1 MCDFFQ
7 KNEKVIVTS
16 TSGILIAIAWVFGKF
31 ELNQSFADKLMIL
44 AAIVTG
50 YRIAMSAWFAL
61 SNKVIG
67 INALVTTA
75 TIGAVI
81 IGEYWEAAV
90 VTFLFSLGSYLEA
103 RTLDKTRD
111 ALRKLVDLAPKVAHV
126 RRDEVEVEVP
136 ADEIEQGEFVIVRPG
151 EKIPVDGVVVKGQ
164 SSVNQAPITGE
175 SMPVEKIV
183 GDQVFSGT
191 INEVGYLEIKT
202 EKAGE
207 DTTFARIIQMVEEA
221 QEKKAPTQQFLD
233 RFAGYYTPG
242 IMIISALTY
251 LITRDAL
258 MALTLL
264 VIACPGA
271 LVIATP
277 VTIVSGIGNGA
288 RNGILIKGGEHLE
301 KAGKI
306 NVMAFDKTG
315 TLTVGKPQV
324 TKVHAFQGTEAE
336 MLLLAAAAEQLS
348 EHHLGR
354 AIIEKAKELGKIPQ
368 LDEFKVIP
376 GQGVE
381 AQVGDNAVLVGNR
394 ALLYSYG
401 LGLTPDLERQMASE
415 EEKGQTVVLVAT
427 AEQILGIISIA
438 DVVKEEAYGLVAKL
452 KKAGV
457 KKVIMLTGDN
467 ERTARAIAQQ
477 IGLDDYRAGLLPE
490 GKVSTIK
497 ELRDQG
503 YVVAMVGDGINDAP
517 AMVTADVAIA
527 MGVAGTDVAIE
538 TSDITLMSDN
548 LDKVPYAIGLSR
560 QTVRVIKQNVAFAVI
575 VVVTLLAGVLGSVV
589 FLGSGML
596 VHEAS
601 VLMVTINAMR
611 LMGYGAKPWGQK

>member
-1 MCDFFQ
+1 MDEFFQ
-7 KNEKVIVTS
+7 NNEKMIVTS
-16 TSGILIAIAWVFGKF
+16 TSGILIAIAWVLGKF
-31 ELNQSFADKLMIL
+31 ELNQSLADKLMIL
-44 AAIVTG
+44 AAIVAG

-61 SNKVIG
+61 RNRIIG
-67 INALVTTA
+67 INALVATA
-75 TIGAVI
+75 TIGAVY

-103 RTLDKTRD
+103 RALDKTRD
-111 ALRKLVDLAPKVAHV
+111 ALQKLVDLAPKVAHV
-126 RRDEVEVEVP
+126 RRNDVEVEVP
-136 ADEIEQGEFVIVRPG
+136 ADEIEQGEIVIVRPG
-151 EKIPVDGVVVKGQ
+151 EKIPVDGVVVKGK

-175 SMPVEKIV
+175 SMPVGKIA

-191 INEVGYLEIKT
+191 INEVGYLEIET

-233 RFAGYYTPG
+233 RFARYYTPG
-242 IMIISALTY
+242 IMLISALTY

-306 NVMAFDKTG
+306 NVVAFDKTG

-324 TKVHAFQGTEAE
+324 TKIHAFQGSESE
-336 MLLLAAAAEQLS
+336 MLILAAAAEQLS

-354 AIIEKAKELGKIPQ
+354 AIIKKAKEQGEIPQ

-381 AQVGDNAVLVGNR
+381 AQVGDNSVLVGNR
-394 ALLYSYG
+394 VLLYNYG
-401 LGLTPDLERQMASE
+401 LALTPDQERQMASE

-427 AEQILGIISIA
+427 TEQILGIISIA

-477 IGLDDYRAGLLPE
+477 ISLDDYRAGLLPE
-490 GKVSTIK
+490 GKVNAIK
-497 ELRDQG
+497 ELRAQG

-527 MGVAGTDVAIE
+527 MGAAGTDVAIE

-548 LDKVPYAIGLSR
+548 LDRVPYAIGLSR

-589 FLGSGML
+589 FLGFGML

-601 VLMVTINAMR
+601 VLLVTINAMR
-611 LMGYGAKPWGQK
+611 LLGYGAKP